1 MIKDN
6 NTAQSEKE
14 IKQRGGRTGAA
25 AEGSIPKVGVNGGN
39 SVMGRQRQP
48 QANEIDLLELL
59 MEFWRHI
66 IAILVSVLV
75 FGLGAGLFSKY
86 CITPQYSSSSMLY
99 VLSKET
105 TLTSLADLQIGSQ
118 LTNDYKVIVSSRP
131 VLQTVIDQLN
141 LDISYTEFKDRLSI
155 TNPNNT
161 RILMLTIED
170 ADPVLAKDIV
180 DSVARVSSEY
190 IAETMEMIPPKLIE
204 EGTVAV
210 NKSSPSV
217 SNNALMAALIGGV
230 LMCGII
236 TVRYLLNDAVT
247 TEEDV
252 EKYLGITVLASIPER
267 ESASK
272 EKDDKKAPKKSRR
285 KRR

>member
-1 MIKDN
+1 M
-6 NTAQSEKE
+6 
-14 IKQRGGRTGAA
+14 
-25 AEGSIPKVGVNGGN
+25 
-39 SVMGRQRQP
+39 
-48 QANEIDLLELL
+48 
-59 MEFWRHI
+59 
-66 IAILVSVLV
+66 
-75 FGLGAGLFSKY
+75 
-86 CITPQYSSSSMLY
+86 
-99 VLSKET
+99 
-105 TLTSLADLQIGSQ
+105 
-118 LTNDYKVIVSSRP
+118 SSRP

-190 IAETMEMIPPKLIE
+190 IAETMEMVPPKLIE

-217 SNNALMAALIGGV
+217 SKNALMAALIGGV

-252 EKYLGITVLASIPER
+252 EKYLGITVLASIPKR

-272 EKDDKKAPKKSRR
+272 EKDDKKTPKKSRR